1 MNAPCTTCDE
11 AALASPAAVPA
22 RAVEASRSAWLGVG
36 SIAVGTFAMVTTEFL
51 PIGLLTDIATGLRVS
66 DGTAG
71 LMVTI
76 PGVLAAFAGPA
87 LIVAAGRLDRRTV
100 MIALSALLVA
110 SNFLAALAP
119 DFATMLV
126 ARLLLGL
133 CIGGFW
139 TFAPG
144 AGTQLVPPASQAR
157 AMSVVLAGI
166 SAATVFGVPLSAFL
180 GTLAGWR
187 AAFAVTGVLA
197 TVVLLMQIWLLP
209 PMPPARAIRPRD
221 LLTPLTRRMAQVG
234 LLAVLFLIA
243 GHFAAYTYLKPLLQ
257 QNFGLGPDAVTT
269 LLLVYG
275 ATGFVGTFFGG
286 SLVARSVRVAA
297 LTAALLLAA
306 ALLLSTLIGGGIVG
320 GAAVVVIWGVAF
332 GLIPVAL
339 TGWMMQ
345 AVPDAQEA
353 GQALLVSGFQVAIAS
368 GSLIGGLVV
377 DGAGISS
384 TMLVSAALVMVAAAV
399 VGTLGRP
406 RAGGAPA
413 GASPQGSRS

>member
-1 MNAPCTTCDE
+1 MNAPCTTCDD
-11 AALASPAAVPA
+11 AVLAPA
-22 RAVEASRSAWLGVG
+22 RTQEPTRSTWLAVG

-51 PIGLLTDIATGLRVS
+51 PIGLLTDIAAGLGVS

-71 LMVTI
+71 LMVTM

-87 LIVAAGRLDRRTV
+87 LIVASGRLDRRTV

-119 DFATMLV
+119 NFATMLL

-144 AGTQLVPPASQAR
+144 AGTQLVPDASKAR
-157 AMSVVLAGI
+157 AMAIVLAGI
-166 SAATVFGVPLSAFL
+166 SGATVFGVPITAFL
-180 GTLAGWR
+180 GNLAGWR
-187 AAFAVTGVLA
+187 AAFGATGVLA
-197 TVVLLMQIWLLP
+197 AVVLLMQIWLLP
-209 PMPPARAIRPRD
+209 SMPPARAIRPRD

-257 QNFGLGPDAVTT
+257 QSFGLGPDAVTT

-286 SLVARSVRVAA
+286 SLVARSVRLAA

-306 ALLLSTLIGGGIVG
+306 ALVLATLVG
-320 GAAVVVIWGVAF
+320 SGMLAGALVVVVWGVAF

-345 AVPDAQEA
+345 AVPDAPEA

-368 GSLIGGLVV
+368 GALAGGLVV
-377 DGAGISS
+377 DGYGIAN
-384 TMLVSAALVMVAAAV
+384 TMLMSAALVLVAAAV
-399 VGTLGRP
+399 IGTLGRAP
-406 RAGGAPA
+406 RPLALN
-413 GASPQGSRS
+413 ASAERS

>member
-1 MNAPCTTCDE
+1 MTAPCTTCDD
-11 AALASPAAVPA
+11 AVLAPT
-22 RAVEASRSAWLGVG
+22 RTLEASRSAWLGVG
-36 SIAVGTFAMVTTEFL
+36 SISVGTFAMVTTEFL
-51 PIGLLTDIATGLRVS
+51 PIGLLTDIAAGLQVS

-71 LMVTI
+71 LMVTM

-87 LIVAAGRLDRRTV
+87 LIVASGRLDRRTV
-100 MIALSALLVA
+100 MIALSTLLVA

-119 DFATMLV
+119 NFATMLL
-126 ARLLLGL
+126 ARLMLGL

-144 AGTQLVPPASQAR
+144 AGTQLVPAASQAR

-180 GTLAGWR
+180 GNLVGWR
-187 AAFAVTGVLA
+187 AAFGVTGVLA
-197 TVVLLMQIWLLP
+197 AVVLLMQAWLLP
-209 PMPPARAIRPRD
+209 AMPPARAIQPRD

-257 QNFGLGPDAVTT
+257 QSFGLGPEAVTT

-286 SLVARSVRVAA
+286 SLVARSVRLAA

-306 ALLLSTLIGGGIVG
+306 ALLLSVLIGDGMVA
-320 GAAVVVIWGVAF
+320 GAAVVVVWGVAF
-332 GLIPVAL
+332 GLIPMAL
-339 TGWMMQ
+339 TAWMMQ
-345 AVPDAQEA
+345 AVPDAPEA

-368 GSLIGGLVV
+368 GALVGGLVV
-377 DGAGISS
+377 DGWGIAS
-384 TMLVSAALVMVAAAV
+384 TMLMSAALVLVAAAV
-399 VGTLGRP
+399 IGTLGRAP
-406 RAGGAPA
+406 RPLALQAA
-413 GASPQGSRS
+413 AERS